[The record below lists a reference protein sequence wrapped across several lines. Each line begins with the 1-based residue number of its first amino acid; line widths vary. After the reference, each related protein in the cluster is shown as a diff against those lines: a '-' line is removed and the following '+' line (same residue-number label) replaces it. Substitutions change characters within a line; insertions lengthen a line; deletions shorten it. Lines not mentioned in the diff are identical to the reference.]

1 MIVVVEAEHV
11 VVFGS
16 FSIAGQCS
24 SSLAELKIKL
34 FTNRRPGHA
43 DFKGK
48 KKNLSFTKNNGQFSN
63 G

>member
-24 SSLAELKIKL
+24 SSLAELKIKPL
-34 FTNRRPGHA
+34 INKARTC
-43 DFKGK
+43 
-48 KKNLSFTKNNGQFSN
+48 
-63 G
+63 